1 MGRGGGAGWGGVRYH
16 MMHIHTVLYV
26 LLVTVFMT
34 SESHIRTHL
43 CTGIG
48 LGKPLDLQDSLT
60 TNDGADMGSILVI
73 ISGRFPI
80 IGWWLS
86 TQCGSCSYT
95 KGLHHCSHWVWVH
108 TQVEQLSGG
117 KGKGGEGREGEVR
130 GVN

>member
-1 MGRGGGAGWGGVRYH
+1 MGRGGGAGWGGARYH
-16 MMHIHTVLYV
+16 MMHICTYS
-26 LLVTVFMT
+26 VTVFMT
-34 SESHIRTHL
+34 SGSHIHTHL

-48 LGKPLDLQDSLT
+48 LGKSLDLQDSLT

-108 TQVEQLSGG
+108 TQVEQLR
-117 KGKGGEGREGEVR
+117 GGEGRGGEGC
-130 GVN
+130 